1 MIKTKDIIN
10 RTIELHCRPAE
21 FPKQTA
27 LCSDFLA
34 EHKPSGSIQ
43 YWLYRRKHQ
52 QEPRC
57 NIACCLMDFAD
68 HKGTDCKACL
78 GKERRTQRSWCNDE
92 KCAFLQNK
100 APSYLVAIVY
110 TGRRGRCWC
119 RQPTTALCQPS
130 STGCSASPVHHIFGR
145 RAFSVAGPIGMEC
158 GAWRRPKSGAMI
170 QHISPR
176 SQNIS
181 VLGALLVF
189 RASQWCFTITRY
201 TNLLLTLTLTLT
213 FDGVSDI
220 CLILCHLLQ
229 NHDYLKL
236 LVKILVYF
244 YRDLIIWGWF
254 WLTP

>member
-1 MIKTKDIIN
+1 
-10 RTIELHCRPAE
+10 
-21 FPKQTA
+21 
-27 LCSDFLA
+27 
-34 EHKPSGSIQ
+34 
-43 YWLYRRKHQ
+43 
-52 QEPRC
+52 
-57 NIACCLMDFAD
+57 
-68 HKGTDCKACL
+68 
-78 GKERRTQRSWCNDE
+78 
-92 KCAFLQNK
+92 
-100 APSYLVAIVY
+100 
-110 TGRRGRCWC
+110 
-119 RQPTTALCQPS
+119 
-130 STGCSASPVHHIFGR
+130 
-145 RAFSVAGPIGMEC
+145 
-158 GAWRRPKSGAMI
+158 MI

-244 YRDLIIWGWF
+244 YRDLII
-254 WLTP
+254 